1 MPELDSR
8 DRSPSWTWLICGI
21 LFLAT
26 LVNYANR
33 VTVTQRSVEII
44 ATFETDREG
53 YGKAEG
59 KFGYGFA
66 LGGLVFGVLA
76 DWISIRWLYPLVVL
90 AWSAAGVASGQST
103 TLEQFGTC
111 RFLLGLFEAG
121 HWPCALRMT
130 QRTFLPHERT
140 RGNGILQ
147 SGASAAQV
155 LVPLALL
162 QLDATDSSG
171 WRLSC
176 RIMGALGLPW
186 ALLWLASVRER
197 DVRRPVIQTDE
208 HAAGTGRSQEIQEIP
223 LGRVFASKRWWLLL
237 VTVVAINVPWHYI
250 RVWMPDTLR
259 TDHKYAKAFV
269 DDFSAVYYTSTFF
282 GSLWAGWIVGWL
294 ARRGWNVHRA
304 RLVTFAVFAL
314 LVACSVPAAFQPRG
328 PVLLGLLLLIA
339 FGSLGVAPIYY
350 SLNQEMSGR
359 NQGKVGGSLSFL
371 LWLILGAMQGAIG
384 QRVKDDPAIR
394 PYLFA
399 AVGLLPL
406 VACVLLALFWGKRPD
421 HKPVVPTGAP
431 AGIDGELGA

>member
-1 MPELDSR
+1 MLPNDSR
-8 DRSPSWTWLICGI
+8 NRSHAWIWLICGI

-44 ATFETDREG
+44 ASFETDREG

-90 AWSAAGVASGQST
+90 AWSAAGFASGRSA
-103 TLEQFGTC
+103 TLEEFGIC

-162 QLDATDSSG
+162 QLDAWDSSG

-176 RIMGALGLPW
+176 GIMGALGLPW
-186 ALLWLASVRER
+186 ALMWFTSVREH

-208 HAAGTGRSQEIQEIP
+208 HAAGAGTPQEIQEMP
-223 LGRVFASKRWWLLL
+223 LWKVFVSKRWWLLL

-259 TDHKYAKAFV
+259 TDHGYPKAFV
-269 DDFSAVYYTSTFF
+269 DDFSAVYYVSTFF
-282 GSLWAGWIVGWL
+282 GSLSAGWIVGWL
-294 ARRGWNVHRA
+294 AHRGWNVHRA
-304 RLVTFAVFAL
+304 RLVTFGTFAV

-328 PVLLGLLLLIA
+328 PLLLGLLLLIA
-339 FGSLGVAPIYY
+339 FGTLGVAPIYY

-371 LWLILGAMQGAIG
+371 LWLILGAMQCEIG
-384 QRVKDDPAIR
+384 QRVKEDPSIR

-406 VACVLLALFWGKRPD
+406 IACAALALFWGKRSQ
-421 HKPVVPTGAP
+421 KAP
-431 AGIDGELGA
+431 AQLPGLQGA